1 MNERLTSRERIRK
14 KRDFASIYRYGSRY
28 RGRYYTLV
36 YRPNALG
43 CSRLGVVVS
52 KKVGPA
58 VTRNGVKRRMRE
70 LFRRNKGL
78 FTESMDLIIVARPEI
93 VDLGFAELEAGY
105 FSALGALTRKR
116 TPG

>member
-1 MNERLTSRERIRK
+1 
-14 KRDFASIYRYGSRY
+14 
-28 RGRYYTLV
+28 
-36 YRPNALG
+36 
-43 CSRLGVVVS
+43 
-52 KKVGPA
+52 
-58 VTRNGVKRRMRE
+58 MRE